1 MTATKL
7 KPAVREPRKAK
18 VRVSELNLRKAAARL
33 LTTKLVSTEV
43 SYIQRSLGT
52 SATQDDLDAKVIAVR
67 RMPWASIVEPE

>member
-1 MTATKL
+1 MTAIKT
-7 KPAVREPRKAK
+7 KPAVRERKAK

-52 SATQDDLDAKVIAVR
+52 SATQEDLDAKVIAVR
-67 RMPWASIVEPE
+67 GMPWASIVEAE